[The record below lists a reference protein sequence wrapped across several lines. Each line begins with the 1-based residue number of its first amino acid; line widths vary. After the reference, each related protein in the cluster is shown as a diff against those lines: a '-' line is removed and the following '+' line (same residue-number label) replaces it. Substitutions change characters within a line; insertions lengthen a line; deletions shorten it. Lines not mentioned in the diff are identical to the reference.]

1 MRTNTTTIIGGA
13 VALALA
19 AGSGYA
25 AVSAQEAVRLGKDL
39 TPLGAE
45 RAGSKDGSIPA
56 WTGGITTPP
65 AGYKP
70 GNHHPDPYAGDKI
83 LFPITAQNADK
94 YKDKL
99 SAGTLA
105 MLKTYPTFKLNV
117 YPAHRSASYP
127 QRVYDATV
135 ANATT
140 AKLAEG
146 GHGVL
151 GAVVG
156 IPFPIPKSGQEV
168 IWNHI
173 LRYRGDTVARYLTQA
188 APTRGG
194 VYTLVKFED
203 EFDMLYSKPGAT
215 EKNINNKI
223 LYFKQKVIA
232 PARLAGS
239 ILLVHEPLNQVAE
252 PRDAWVY
259 NTGQRRVRRAPNVA
273 YDTPG
278 TAADGV
284 RTSDQFDMFNGA
296 IDRYEWKLAGKREMY
311 VPYNSYKL
319 HSDKVKYTDILKP
332 LHINP
337 DLARYE
343 LHRVWVVEATLKPG
357 VSHVYARRTFYIDED
372 SWQILLVDQYDARG
386 QLWRVSEGHVINYY
400 DAPTLW
406 TTLEVHY
413 DLQSGRYVAI
423 GMDNEEK
430 MYDFRVKR
438 TAADYTPD
446 ALRREGTR

>member
-19 AGSGYA
+19 ASSGYA

-45 RAGSKDGSIPA
+45 RAGNKDGSIPA
-56 WTGGITTPP
+56 WSGGIVTPP
-65 AGYKP
+65 SGYKP

-94 YKDKL
+94 YKDRL

-117 YPAHRSASYP
+117 YPTHRSASYP

-135 ANATT
+135 TNAATAN
-140 AKLAEG
+140 LAEG
-146 GHGVL
+146 GHGVV

-156 IPFPIPKSGQEV
+156 IPFPLPKSGQEA

-215 EKNINNKI
+215 EKTINNKI

-296 IDRYEWKLAGKREMY
+296 IDRYEWKLVGKREMY

-319 HSDKVKYTDILKP
+319 HSDKIKYTDILKP
-332 LHINP
+332 LHINS

-343 LHRVWVVEATLKPG
+343 LHRVWVVDATLKPG

-413 DLQSGRYVAI
+413 DLQSGRYLAI